1 MTANGKDKNGP
12 LGRGHDVSCPYGWE
26 RRDSYLRASSGEA
39 TLDSEA
45 QVMSKG
51 MKGVTASG

>member
-1 MTANGKDKNGP
+1 VTVPQRAE
-12 LGRGHDVSCPYGWE
+12 GWK
-26 RRDSYLRASSGEA
+26 SHLRASSGEA